1 MTVKERKILEEDE
14 DELLGILLHNMIA
27 YMVCMNVSVKDIRSK
42 VRRLLAKAHIGIA
55 HSQRIDKLLMTV
67 QDVTGN
73 DIDLLVPCSKR
84 NKVQNFVVHL
94 GDTQSGLMFF
104 LEVGCLASII

>member
-1 MTVKERKILEEDE
+1 
-14 DELLGILLHNMIA
+14 
-27 YMVCMNVSVKDIRSK
+27 MVCMRVAVKDIKSK

-55 HSQRIDKLLMTV
+55 QSQQVDHLLSSL
-67 QDVTGN
+67 QELTGN

-104 LEVGCLASII
+104 LEVSVKVSTQKCLLV

>member
-1 MTVKERKILEEDE
+1 
-14 DELLGILLHNMIA
+14 
-27 YMVCMNVSVKDIRSK
+27 MNVVVKDIRSK
-42 VRRLLAKAHIGIA
+42 VRRLLAKSHIGIA
-55 HSQRIDKLLMTV
+55 QSQQVDQLLTSI
-67 QDVTGN
+67 QDLTGN

-104 LEVGCLASII
+104 LEVSLKQ